1 MEEENNNQVTEE
13 TNELTPLQELS
24 EKLTQSEDK
33 YVRLYAEFD
42 NYKRRTMKDK
52 EELVVNAKV
61 KMLSSILDM
70 DNDLSIAIKSVKSEE
85 AKEGLSLITQKL
97 DNFLKSQGVEIIQT
111 ETYDDELH
119 EVISVMDIGESKII
133 DVIGKGYSL
142 NGKPFRY
149 PKIILGK

>member
-1 MEEENNNQVTEE
+1 MEENNNQVTEE

-52 EELVVNAKV
+52 EELVVNTKV

-85 AKEGLSLITQKL
+85 AKEGLNLITQKL

-111 ETYDDELH
+111 ETYDDEIH
-119 EVISVMDIGESKII
+119 EVISVMEIGESKII
-133 DVIGKGYSL
+133 DVISKGYSL

>member
-1 MEEENNNQVTEE
+1 MEENNNQVTEE
-13 TNELTPLQELS
+13 TNELTPLEELS
-24 EKLTQSEDK
+24 EKLAQSEDK

-52 EELVVNAKV
+52 EELVVNTKV

-85 AKEGLSLITQKL
+85 AKEGLGLITQKL

-119 EVISVMDIGESKII
+119 EVISVMEIGESKVI
-133 DVIGKGYSL
+133 DVISKGYSL

>member
-1 MEEENNNQVTEE
+1 MEENNQVTEE
-13 TNELTPLQELS
+13 TNELTPLEELS

-52 EELVVNAKV
+52 EELVVNTRV

-85 AKEGLSLITQKL
+85 AKEGLGLITQKL

-111 ETYDDELH
+111 ETYDDEIH
-119 EVISVMDIGESKII
+119 EVISVMEIGESKII
-133 DVIGKGYSL
+133 DVISKGYSL

>member
-52 EELVVNAKV
+52 EELVVNTKV

-85 AKEGLSLITQKL
+85 AKEGLNLITQKL

>member
-1 MEEENNNQVTEE
+1 MEENNQVTEE
-13 TNELTPLQELS
+13 TNELTPLEELS

-52 EELVVNAKV
+52 EELVVNTKV

-119 EVISVMDIGESKII
+119 EVISVMEIGESKVI
-133 DVIGKGYSL
+133 DVISKGYSL

>member
-1 MEEENNNQVTEE
+1 
-13 TNELTPLQELS
+13 LS

-52 EELVVNAKV
+52 EELVVNTKV

-119 EVISVMDIGESKII
+119 EVISVMEIGESKVI
-133 DVIGKGYSL
+133 DVISKGYSL

>member
-1 MEEENNNQVTEE
+1 MEENNQVTEE
-13 TNELTPLQELS
+13 TNELTPLEELS

-52 EELVVNAKV
+52 EELVVNTRV

-97 DNFLKSQGVEIIQT
+97 DNFLKSQGVEVIQT
-111 ETYDDELH
+111 ETYDDEIH
-119 EVISVMDIGESKII
+119 EVISVMEIGESKII
-133 DVIGKGYSL
+133 DVISKGYSL

>member
-1 MEEENNNQVTEE
+1 MEENNNQVTEE

-52 EELVVNAKV
+52 EELVVNTKV

-97 DNFLKSQGVEIIQT
+97 DNFLNSQGVEIIQT
-111 ETYDDELH
+111 ETYDDEIH
-119 EVISVMDIGESKII
+119 EVISVMEIGESKVI
-133 DVIGKGYSL
+133 DVISKGYSL

>member
-1 MEEENNNQVTEE
+1 MEENNNQVTEE

-52 EELVVNAKV
+52 EELVVNTKV

-85 AKEGLSLITQKL
+85 AKEGLNLITQKL

-119 EVISVMDIGESKII
+119 EVISVMEIGESKVI
-133 DVIGKGYSL
+133 DVISKGYSL

>member
-1 MEEENNNQVTEE
+1 MEENNQVTEE
-13 TNELTPLQELS
+13 TNELTPLEELS

-52 EELVVNAKV
+52 EELVVNTRV

-111 ETYDDELH
+111 ETYDDEIH
-119 EVISVMDIGESKII
+119 EVISVMEIGESKII
-133 DVIGKGYSL
+133 DVISKGYSL

>member
-1 MEEENNNQVTEE
+1 MEENNQVTEE
-13 TNELTPLQELS
+13 ANQLTPLEELS

-52 EELVVNAKV
+52 EELVVNTRV

-97 DNFLKSQGVEIIQT
+97 DNFLKSQGVEVIQT
-111 ETYDDELH
+111 ETYDDEVH
-119 EVISVMDIGESKII
+119 EVISVMEIGESKII
-133 DVIGKGYSL
+133 DVISKGYSL

>member
-1 MEEENNNQVTEE
+1 MEEENNQVTEE
-13 TNELTPLQELS
+13 KNELTPLEELS

-52 EELVVNAKV
+52 EELVVNTKV

-85 AKEGLSLITQKL
+85 AKEGLNLITQKL
-97 DNFLKSQGVEIIQT
+97 DNFLRSQGVEIIQT

>member
-1 MEEENNNQVTEE
+1 MEEENNQVTEE
-13 TNELTPLQELS
+13 KNELTPLEELS

-52 EELVVNAKV
+52 EELVVNTKV

-85 AKEGLSLITQKL
+85 AKEGLNLINQKL